1 MTRCLVTIAL
11 LLGFATGCEAE
22 PEPPALAC
30 AEGEPVVELATRV
43 VGYGELEDGEAI
55 ECGIPPQGGAPYSAF
70 LVRAAGLNQGDL
82 GLGIEVV
89 AVDAE
94 TGEDL
99 GIADYDQRMV
109 CANAGSSAGYW
120 VSSEVH
126 LRYNG
131 WALEDL
137 GGRSANILVRV
148 SGKDGVEVETE
159 LLGTLELDF

>member
-1 MTRCLVTIAL
+1 MTRCLVTIGL
-11 LLGFATGCEAE
+11 LLGFATACEVE

-30 AEGEPVVELATRV
+30 AQGDPVVELATRS
-43 VGYGELEDGEAI
+43 VGYGELEDGDAI

-70 LVRAAGLNQGDL
+70 LVRAAGLNQGEL
-82 GLGIEVV
+82 GFSVAIV

-94 TGEDL
+94 TGVEI
-99 GIADYDQRMV
+99 GSADYDQRMV

-126 LRYNG
+126 LRYEG
-131 WALEDL
+131 WALEAL
-137 GGRSANILVRV
+137 EGRSANIFVRV
-148 SGKDGVEVETE
+148 LGEDGAEVETE